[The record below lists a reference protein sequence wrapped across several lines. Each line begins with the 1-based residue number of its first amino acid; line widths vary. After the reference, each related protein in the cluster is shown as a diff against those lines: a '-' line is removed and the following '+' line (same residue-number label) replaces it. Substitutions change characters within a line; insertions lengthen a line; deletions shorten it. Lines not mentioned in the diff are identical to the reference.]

1 MPLHRIVSFDR
12 WCARQLPG
20 VRYLRRARE
29 RFTSRSIAAMELPI
43 SRHGYTAV
51 QVAALCADAACAR
64 IRDGYGRATV
74 SGVKGR
80 GNVVTATDLAAEA
93 ATMSIL
99 NDHFPDHAVLG
110 EETASTTRSNGW
122 MWVID
127 PLDGTKNFSRGIPHF
142 AFNLALCYEGEPV
155 LGLTEHPLLGDRF
168 VAAAGNGATLN
179 GAPVHVGDAETVY
192 DSVVALDM
200 GYDAGRA
207 QRQLELATHLWPGMQ
222 SLRISGSAALGF
234 AYLAG
239 GRWDIFVHSD
249 LQPWDVA
256 AGLIL
261 VREAGGVVTN
271 RDGSPATIESRAV
284 IAATPGVHADFMRL
298 AAGLP
303 WEA

>member
-1 MPLHRIVSFDR
+1 MD
-12 WCARQLPG
+12 LP
-20 VRYLRRARE
+20 
-29 RFTSRSIAAMELPI
+29 RSK
-43 SRHGYTAV
+43 HGLTAV
-51 QVAALCADAACAR
+51 DVAALCADTACAA
-64 IRDGYGRATV
+64 IREGYGRATV

-80 GNVVTATDLAAEA
+80 GNVVTETDLAAEA
-93 ATMSIL
+93 ATIRIL
-99 NDHFPDHAVLG
+99 GDHFPGHAILG
-110 EETASTTRSNGW
+110 EETASSTRSNGW
-122 MWVID
+122 MWVVD

-142 AFNLALCYEGEPV
+142 AFNLALCFDGEPV

-168 VAAAGNGATLN
+168 IAAEGAGVTLN
-179 GAPVHVGDAETVY
+179 GSPVTVSDAASVF

-200 GYDAGRA
+200 GYDAERA
-207 QRQLELATHLWPGMQ
+207 ARQLQLASHLWPGMQ

-284 IAATPGVHADFMRL
+284 VAATPGVHADFMRL

>member
-1 MPLHRIVSFDR
+1 MDLPVSR
-12 WCARQLPG
+12 LGA
-20 VRYLRRARE
+20 
-29 RFTSRSIAAMELPI
+29 TSAA
-43 SRHGYTAV
+43 
-51 QVAALCADAACAR
+51 VAGLCSDAACAA

-80 GNVVTATDLAAEA
+80 GNVVTETDLAAEA
-93 ATMSIL
+93 ATMAIL
-99 NDHFPDHAVLG
+99 RDHFPEHAILS
-110 EETASTTRSNGW
+110 EETAADIRSDGW

-142 AFNLALCYEGEPV
+142 AFTVALCHASEPV
-155 LGLTEHPLLGDRF
+155 VALTEHPLLGDRF
-168 VAAAGNGATLN
+168 VAVAGDGTTLN
-179 GAPVHVGDAETVY
+179 GIAVTVGDAATVF

-200 GYDAGRA
+200 GYDALRA
-207 QRQLELATHLWPGMQ
+207 TRQLELAQRLWPGMQ

-256 AGLIL
+256 AGLLL

-271 RDGSPATIESRAV
+271 RDGSYATIESRAV
-284 IAATPGVHADFMRL
+284 VAATPGVHADFMRL
-298 AAGLP
+298 AAGMP